1 MAEDGSFDE
10 WIVFDDRAPDDADPG
25 PARKVEI
32 TARCIECWGPV
43 TGTKVGQDGPWT
55 RIECQ
60 LCDRSLDGE
69 DAETEAQSMR
79 HELEANVASA
89 RAGSPPTYR
98 PDASFVLKI
107 LPDMDRD
114 KQQIAHRIAASLTK
128 TRIGSWLSRKQI
140 PEGAAGYLYLEARAF
155 LSGAESL
162 THEMS
167 TFAWSDVDFG
177 TPRIV
182 GVHATTAESSPK
194 VSLKVPAHYR
204 KPSDRELMAR
214 MGTALVAGMSTAFA
228 CEVGLKAI
236 LMTRL
241 DEARRT
247 HDLRE
252 LYDLLPADSRA
263 RLETDF
269 PGIADA
275 LEGNRHT
282 FGDWRYFEQDVGE
295 AGFRALVDTDRV
307 WELGKA
313 ARVIVDE
320 CVVAGLKCEVEIDST
335 FSFAVADSDVR
346 SSQDVK
352 LQIDAGE
359 ASIPWNDLLALG
371 SETR

>member
-1 MAEDGSFDE
+1 
-10 WIVFDDRAPDDADPG
+10 
-25 PARKVEI
+25 
-32 TARCIECWGPV
+32 
-43 TGTKVGQDGPWT
+43 
-55 RIECQ
+55 
-60 LCDRSLDGE
+60 
-69 DAETEAQSMR
+69 MR
-79 HELEANVASA
+79 HELEANLASA
-89 RAGSPPTYR
+89 RVGAPPTYR

-114 KQQIAHRIAASLTK
+114 KQRIANRIAASLTK
-128 TRIGSWLSRKQI
+128 TRKGRWLSRKQI
-140 PEGAAGYLYLEARAF
+140 PEGAAGYLYLQARAF
-155 LSGAESL
+155 LSGVESL

-167 TFAWSDVDFG
+167 AFAWSDVDFG
-177 TPRIV
+177 EPRIV
-182 GVHATTAESSPK
+182 GIQATTAESSPK
-194 VSLKVPAHYR
+194 VSMKVPAQYR

-247 HDLRE
+247 HDLKE
-252 LYDLLPADSRA
+252 LYNLLPADSLT

-275 LEGNRHT
+275 LERNRHT
-282 FGDWRYFEQDVGE
+282 FGDWRYFEQNVGE

-352 LQIDAGE
+352 LQVDAGE